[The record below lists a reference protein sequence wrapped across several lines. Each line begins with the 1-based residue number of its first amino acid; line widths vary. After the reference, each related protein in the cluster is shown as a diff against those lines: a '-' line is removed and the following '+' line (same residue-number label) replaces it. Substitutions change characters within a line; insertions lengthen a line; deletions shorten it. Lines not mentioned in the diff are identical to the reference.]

1 MSLPNGLNHH
11 RRSSSLE
18 RRDPYSSP
26 SLYYDEEAVRRQ
38 LLGSRNR
45 SVTSYIKAAR
55 ESPLSLSKGDY
66 PARRTSHDEY
76 HQQHQELLVDVERT
90 LKDLL
95 DREDVDRNHQI
106 TIEDN
111 GPKHISLGTLAS
123 AGYRTA
129 EVRGNY
135 MISNLLQELT
145 LAQDLGKKVV
155 KIHRSRLSENPV
167 DRLSRR
173 IRDEFWNNLTRSLDA
188 DTIEKAGRDPKDWT
202 KDPRPRIYIPSG
214 CPEQFEYYTQ
224 VAKDHPQ
231 MRLDVRWLPE
241 GPITADLVRDL
252 NHAPGI
258 LALAMRKETID
269 GKETLKGEPFI
280 VPGGRFNELYGWD
293 SYMESIGLI
302 ENGRTDLAK
311 SMVINFAFCI
321 QHYGKI
327 LNANRSYY
335 LTRSQ
340 PPFLTDMA
348 MKVYDKI
355 KHEPGALDFL
365 QLAIRAAIK
374 EYYNVWMSAPRYD
387 PTTGLSRYRPD
398 GLGVPP
404 ETEAS
409 HFVHILTPYAERHG
423 MSFEEFVEAY
433 NTRQVKEPELDEYFL
448 HDRAVRESGHDTS
461 YRLEGCAAN
470 LATIDL
476 NSLLFKYEVDLAYL
490 IRKHFN
496 DRLTIPP
503 EFQTEANRK
512 QGFEVSATW
521 NRRARMRR
529 ARMDK
534 YLWNEAKGMYF
545 DYDTVN
551 KKRTT
556 YETATTFWA
565 MWSRAAS
572 PKQAASL
579 LLNALPRFD
588 AFGGLVSGTEESRG
602 EVGLHRPNR
611 QWDYPFGW
619 APQQMLAWGGLMNYG
634 YVDEAQRL
642 AYKWLYMV
650 TKAFVD
656 FNGVVVEKYDVTREL
671 DPHKVEAEY
680 GNQGSDFKGV
690 PKEGFGWVNASYV
703 YGLSF
708 LPMHMKRAL
717 GTLTPYDTFDKA
729 TKIKLGA
736 IDDLEEETIPEESE
750 GSRQDSG
757 DEVGESAH
765 SSTDSLPN

>member
-1 MSLPNGLNHH
+1 MSLSHGHNR
-11 RRSSSLE
+11 RRSSSIE

-26 SLYYDEEAVRRQ
+26 SVYFDEDLVRHQ
-38 LLGSRNR
+38 LLGNRNR
-45 SVTSYIKAAR
+45 AVSSYIKPAR
-55 ESPLSLSKGDY
+55 ETNFLSTKGSY
-66 PARRTSHDEY
+66 PARRTSHDE
-76 HQQHQELLVDVERT
+76 HTQQHQELLVDVERT

-95 DREDVDRNHQI
+95 EREDHDNNQQI

-111 GPKHISLGTLAS
+111 GPKHITLGTLAS
-123 AGYRTA
+123 AGYRSTDI
-129 EVRGNY
+129 RGNY

-173 IRDEFWNNLTRSLDA
+173 IRDEFWNNLTRTLDA
-188 DTIEKAGRDPKDWT
+188 NTIEKAGRDPKDWT
-202 KDPRPRIYIPSG
+202 KDPKPRIYIPRG
-214 CPEQFEYYTQ
+214 CPEQFEYYTH
-224 VAKDHPQ
+224 VAKDRPDL
-231 MRLDVRWLPE
+231 RLDVRWLPE
-241 GPITADLVRDL
+241 GPITARYVRSL
-252 NHAPGI
+252 NDSPGI
-258 LALAMRKETID
+258 LALAMKKTMIN

-302 ENGRTDLAK
+302 ENGKVDIAK

-348 MKVYDKI
+348 LKVYDKI
-355 KHEPGALDFL
+355 KSEHGAEEFL
-365 QLAIRAAIK
+365 KLAIRAAIK
-374 EYYNVWMSAPRYD
+374 EYYSVWMSEPRLD
-387 PTTGLSRYRPD
+387 PATGLSRYRPD

-409 HFVHILTPYAERHG
+409 HFVHILTPYAKKHG
-423 MSFEEFVEAY
+423 MTFEEFVKAY
-433 NTRQVKEPELDEYFL
+433 NEEQVHEPDLDEYFL

-470 LATIDL
+470 LATVDL
-476 NSLLFKYEVDLAYL
+476 NSLLYKYECDIAWC
-490 IRKHFN
+490 IRKHFKN
-496 DRLTIPP
+496 KLSMP
-503 EFQTEANRK
+503 EEFRCEANQK
-512 QGFEVSATW
+512 DTVETSATW
-521 NRRARMRR
+521 ERRAKLRR

-551 KKRTT
+551 KKRTE
-556 YETATTFWA
+556 YESATTFWA
-565 MWSRAAS
+565 MWAVCAS
-572 PKQAASL
+572 PRQAAAL
-579 LLNALPRFD
+579 VLNALPKFD
-588 AFGGLVSGTEESRG
+588 CFGGLVSGTEASRG
-602 EVGLHRPNR
+602 EVGLDRPNR
-611 QWDYPFGW
+611 QWDYPYGW
-619 APQQMLAWGGLMNYG
+619 APQQILAWGGLIKYG
-634 YVDEAQRL
+634 YIEEAQRL

-656 FNGVVVEKYDVTREL
+656 FNGVVVEKYNVTREL

-680 GNQGSDFKGV
+680 GNQGADFKGV
-690 PKEGFGWVNASYV
+690 PREGFGWVNASYV

-708 LPMHMKRAL
+708 IPMHMKRAL
-717 GTLTPYDTFDKA
+717 GTLTPWETFARA
-729 TKIKLGA
+729 TQIDLG
-736 IDDLEEETIPEESE
+736 DLNDMIQE
-750 GSRQDSG
+750 GSDESRPDSA
-757 DEVGESAH
+757 DEADLAVLSGSEHDA
-765 SSTDSLPN
+765 